1 MRWAQQYRF
10 EAIVQTK
17 DLLSVPGLFGA
28 EVVDF
33 QLGYEFDSEVA
44 EGVGYS
50 VGFSGRLLKNAVK
63 ANQGA

>member
-33 QLGYEFDSEVA
+33 PLGYELDGEEIEA
-44 EGVGYS
+44 PIT
-50 VGFSGRLLKNAVK
+50 
-63 ANQGA
+63 

>member
-33 QLGYEFDSEVA
+33 QLGYEFDGGEA
-44 EGVGYS
+44 EGADYLGAH
-50 VGFSGRLLKNAVK
+50 GGGVK
-63 ANQGA
+63 E